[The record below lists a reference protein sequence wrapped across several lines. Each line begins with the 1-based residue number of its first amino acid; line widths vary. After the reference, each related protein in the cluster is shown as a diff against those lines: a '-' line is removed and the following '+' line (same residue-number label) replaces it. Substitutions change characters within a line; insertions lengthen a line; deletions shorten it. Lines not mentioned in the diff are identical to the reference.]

1 MKFTSVI
8 YRAMFQST
16 VSINKDKLKHVEL
29 TKKELGEVDIRKNL
43 IRLGIAFLIVLALVV
58 IMRVIF
64 GDYIEVFA
72 EVLVDQFGF
81 LGIFFSTLILDS
93 LVLGIS
99 PDFVL
104 FVAIAGEMNP
114 FQILFT
120 ISTASI
126 IGGNI
131 GYFIGRY
138 LGNRKFVHK
147 RIEPYERKGHYL
159 MEKYGVWAVIVAA
172 MTPIP
177 FSTICWIAGM
187 LEMKYTHFLAGA
199 IWRIPRYLL
208 WYIVFRIGFQGFF

>member
-1 MKFTSVI
+1 MKFTTVI

-29 TKKELGEVDIRKNL
+29 TSKELNEIDVRKNL

-58 IMRVIF
+58 LLRLIF
-64 GDYIEVFA
+64 GEYIEAFA
-72 EVLVDQFGF
+72 EVFVDRFG
-81 LGIFFSTLILDS
+81 LIGIFSSTLILDS
-93 LVLGIS
+93 LILGIS

-104 FVAIAGEMNP
+104 FVAIAGEMSP
-114 FQILFT
+114 LGILFT
-120 ISTASI
+120 ISIASI
-126 IGGNI
+126 LGGNI

-138 LGNRKFVHK
+138 LGNRKIVQK

-159 MEKYGVWAVIVAA
+159 MEKYGLWAVIVAA

-187 LEMKYTHFLAGA
+187 LEMKYSHFMAGA
-199 IWRIPRYLL
+199 LWRIPRYLL
-208 WYIVFRIGFQGFF
+208 WYIVFRVGFQGFF